1 MRISGRKCAVSGWSG
16 DEGRR
21 ISEAEV
27 VFPSIISAQFVS
39 PGAKLGTIL
48 DGAQKY
54 AMILGAA
61 AAPSTPSTGWQNR
74 TETIN
79 LLQCEAEMFVTEIE
93 EVQGERQ
100 ARSAATLSRS
110 SFSSAVLAPH
120 THRNKVIGAQIG
132 QQSGGKIKGIN
143 SRTAME
149 GSRIRIK
156 LRAAQSSNS

>member
-1 MRISGRKCAVSGWSG
+1 MQLNAYFR
-16 DEGRR
+16 
-21 ISEAEV
+21 SEVRCQRVGGVVAEV

-48 DGAQKY
+48 DCAQKY

-61 AAPSTPSTGWQNR
+61 AAPSIGWQNR

-100 ARSAATLSRS
+100 AGSAATLSRS